1 MTRLLRPIGL
11 LAIALVLVG
20 CGREE
25 TGARRIRLSLILGE
39 NSDWYRGAV
48 KWKELV
54 EARTQGRYRVEVVT
68 NAKRSAKSQSQELQ
82 DVQQG
87 RLEASLESTILLST
101 VDRRWEAFSAPWL
114 FASHDVAAKV
124 CDGPAGQGML
134 DLLTEHNLVGLAYGA
149 NGFRQ
154 ITNNAKPIRTPA
166 DLKGLKIRIP
176 QGLPPELLQHFGA
189 SAHHMNFGDLI
200 VALRTGEMHGQE
212 NPLSVIDAAGLRS
225 VQNHL
230 TLWNYVY
237 DPIVLCVN
245 KDFWATVSEED
256 RETLTACAREAM
268 AHERQ
273 LVAKAD
279 EDLPAKLSSGA
290 RAMKIARLT
299 PEELQAFKASAA
311 GLRAYFAKSAGTEVL
326 ERLESSAREAEASP

>member
-1 MTRLLRPIGL
+1 MNRLLRVVIL
-11 LAIALVLVG
+11 LSIALVMG
-20 CGREE
+20 SCGRDGG
-25 TGARRIRLSLILGE
+25 GARRIRLSLILGE

-54 EARTQGRYRVEVVT
+54 EARTEGRYRVEVVA

-101 VDRRWEAFSAPWL
+101 VDRRWEVFSFPWL
-114 FASHDVAAKV
+114 FDSHDAAAKV

-134 DLLTEHNLVGLAYGA
+134 DLLGEHNLVGLAYGA

-154 ITNNAKPIRTPA
+154 ITNNTRPIRTPG

-176 QGLPPELLQHFGA
+176 QGLPPELFQHFGA

-212 NPLSVIDAAGLRS
+212 NPLSVIDAAGLRT

-230 TLWNYVY
+230 TIWNYVY
-237 DPIVLCVN
+237 DPIVLCLN
-245 KDFWATVSEED
+245 KDFWGTLPEAD
-256 RETLTACAREAM
+256 QKTLTDCAREAM
-268 AHERQ
+268 AYERG

-279 EDLPAKLSSGA
+279 EELPGKLSTGE
-290 RAMKIARLT
+290 RAMTITRLT
-299 PEELQAFKASAA
+299 KEELAAFKRAAA
-311 GLRAYFAKSAGTEVL
+311 GLRGTFEKAVGAELLAKFLA
-326 ERLESSAREAEASP
+326 AEAAP